1 MIKLLV
7 SDLDGTFLS
16 HERNEK
22 GSFVS
27 DANMEAMP
35 DGLLCKKGRNSFR
48 YSQSKWNEP
57 CKISLP

>member
-27 DANMEAMP
+27 DANMEAMKRFREA
-35 DGLLCKKGRNSFR
+35 GGTFVTESGRHH
-48 YSQSKWNEP
+48 
-57 CKISLP
+57 